1 MSRQLVVRAAD
12 GLWHPI
18 SIPIPCTQ
26 LLLFSPSLAVLSGT
40 AFPHGLPGGVTRVFP
55 LSVADHQEAE
65 AWQAA
70 CHQNLEQQLGRTVD
84 GYVGLRLER
93 PLGKAPLVVRELPE
107 TVGSK
112 VWRGAWLLWKS
123 LVELHGFSGVSRVL
137 ELGAGVGLVGLLLAA
152 DHALEVVV
160 SETRTAYDG
169 AALTWDNLVYNV
181 RINAE
186 PIAAGGGHVEALEV
200 DWTHGLQDPAPRF
213 DIVIGSD
220 ILYEPHLFEDLLDV
234 MQQAA
239 PQAVLVQ
246 NVARKGTEY
255 FKDLCRNRNI
265 GLRAVD
271 VSAIDAN
278 EQWITEGVAD
288 AVDGVYEC
296 WFLDFSQARGRENG
310 APSFSGAS

>member
-1 MSRQLVVRAAD
+1 MDGGLGFPVAACAQPGQANCSKPSRTHAALVSAEASRQ
-12 GLWHPI
+12 
-18 SIPIPCTQ
+18 
-26 LLLFSPSLAVLSGT
+26 
-40 AFPHGLPGGVTRVFP
+40 
-55 LSVADHQEAE
+55 
-65 AWQAA
+65 
-70 CHQNLEQQLGRTVD
+70 
-84 GYVGLRLER
+84 
-93 PLGKAPLVVRELPE
+93 
-107 TVGSK
+107 
-112 VWRGAWLLWKS
+112 
-123 LVELHGFSGVSRVL
+123 
-137 ELGAGVGLVGLLLAA
+137 
-152 DHALEVVV
+152 
-160 SETRTAYDG
+160 
-169 AALTWDNLVYNV
+169 VYNV